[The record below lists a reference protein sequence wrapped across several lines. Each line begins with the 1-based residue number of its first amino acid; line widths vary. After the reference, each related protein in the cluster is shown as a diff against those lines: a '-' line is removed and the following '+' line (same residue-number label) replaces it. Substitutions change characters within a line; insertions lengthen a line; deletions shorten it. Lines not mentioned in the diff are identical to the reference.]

1 MKRLLRVTSAAAF
14 LLAPSTGQAADAV
27 KPSDFALRV
36 PLMLAQ
42 PAGLHVLELTEPI
55 YLAGTSRT
63 LADLHIF
70 NAKGEALPWA
80 ELPVPPFETKPGAAP
95 ELMLVPLPAQQD
107 MRTLMLKSY
116 AAQIELDGDH
126 ETAEI
131 TPLRPAEMP
140 PDAVGG
146 LLIDARR
153 AEGRHGRL
161 TLRFD
166 VSGSDYERIEILGSD
181 DLVSW
186 RPLATGLVRN
196 RKLGPLVEPNT
207 FDLNRPPLFL
217 RIHWTGDTAPQ
228 LTSARFSE
236 SPLSAPTLPRA
247 SLTVFADPDDRDSLL
262 VDVPRALPIER
273 LYFRPSSVNESFT
286 LEVYQ
291 RVEGVRVRSNSGSRW
306 SRWRTVEWFPVG
318 RVDVVHV
325 VRHGTELLGEP
336 LPFAGN
342 TDRLRLR
349 WIGPPANPPM
359 VDAEW
364 QPARIAFL
372 ARVPG
377 PYFLAIGNTKA
388 KQDQA
393 LDLGTVLQG
402 TDRFGTGLPVARMT
416 IGDAE
421 QRAAQAV
428 GQQRLRQIA
437 KETARSRLVLWS
449 VLLTALMVLAWM
461 AWRLSLQLRRENP

>member
-1 MKRLLRVTSAAAF
+1 MKRLLQATTVGSL
-14 LLAPSTGQAADAV
+14 LLASSFGQAADPF
-27 KPSDFALRV
+27 KPGDFALRV

-42 PAGLHVLELTEPI
+42 PDGLHVLELTEPI
-55 YLAGTSRT
+55 YRAGTSRT
-63 LADLHIF
+63 LADLHVV

-80 ELPVPPFETKPGAAP
+80 ALPVPPIETKPGAAP
-95 ELMLVPLPAQQD
+95 DLVLLPLPAQQD
-107 MRTLMLKSY
+107 LRTLMLKSY
-116 AAQIELDGDH
+116 AAQAERDGEH
-126 ETAEI
+126 ETVEI

-140 PDAVGG
+140 PGTVGG

-153 AEGRHGRL
+153 TNGRHGRL

-166 VSGSDYERIEILGSD
+166 VDGIDYERVEILGSD

-186 RPLATGLVRN
+186 GPLATGLVSN
-196 RKLGPLVEPNT
+196 RKLGSLVEPNT
-207 FDLNRPPLFL
+207 FDLNRPPPFL
-217 RIHWTGDTAPQ
+217 RIHWTGDTAPR

-236 SPLSAPTLPRA
+236 NSHSAPTLPRA
-247 SLTVFADPDDRDSLL
+247 ALTVFADPDDRDALL

-273 LYFRPSSVNESFT
+273 LYFRPSSVNESSK

-291 RVEGVRVRSNSGSRW
+291 RVEGGRVRSRSGSRW
-306 SRWRTVEWFPVG
+306 SRWRSVEWFLVG
-318 RVDVVHV
+318 RVDLVHV
-325 VRHGTELLGEP
+325 VRHGTDLHGEP

-349 WIGPPANPPM
+349 WIGPPADPPM

-364 QPARIAFL
+364 QPARIVFL
-372 ARVPG
+372 ARAPG
-377 PYFLAIGNTKA
+377 PYFLTIGGAKA
-388 KQDQA
+388 DPGPT
-393 LDLGTVLQG
+393 LDLATVLPG
-402 TDRFGTGLPVARMT
+402 TDRFGTDLPVARMT

-428 GQQRLRQIA
+428 GQQRAQQIA

-461 AWRLSLQLRRENP
+461 AWRLSLRLRHDNQ